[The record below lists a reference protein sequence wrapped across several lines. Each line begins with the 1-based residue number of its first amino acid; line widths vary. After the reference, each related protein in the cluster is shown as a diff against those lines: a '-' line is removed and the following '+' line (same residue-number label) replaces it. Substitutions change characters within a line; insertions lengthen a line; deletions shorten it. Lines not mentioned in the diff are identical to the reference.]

1 MTRPGF
7 TICICPDARLT
18 RDRIDA
24 LLAAHP
30 PAASATGSDS
40 AAASMSGALG
50 GMAAPATWRWKSRRC
65 RWKR

>member
-30 PAASATGSDS
+30 PVAGDNSAAS
-40 AAASMSGALG
+40 SGLG
-50 GMAAPATWRWKSRRC
+50 GLAP
-65 RWKR
+65 